1 MQEEKTKKPK
11 EYTIKMPVNLEVGE
25 ARGEQYQRRPMTA
38 EDFWT
43 MMYELQRRF
52 DERDK
57 KSEEEW
63 QKQRQE
69 TRELKKMFQETK
81 IMFQE
86 TKIMFQE
93 TDKKFQETDKKF
105 QETDKKIERII
116 MKTSKENEKATR
128 SIDRLAKIAGGL
140 GVNLGEVAED
150 YFIGALESRNEL
162 AGIQYHEIIC
172 KESRGNGIRGE
183 YDIILINNKVI
194 IIVEVK
200 QKLVSSDISDFHD
213 RRMPK
218 FRTLFPEY
226 AKRQLM
232 GAMAALTL
240 SNKTAEKAF
249 DLGYFVLTQAGQQL
263 KLLNPKGFVPKTY

>member
-1 MQEEKTKKPK
+1 MQKTKTQKPK
-11 EYTIKMPVNLEVGE
+11 PYTIKMQADLLVGE
-25 ARGEQYQRRPMTA
+25 VEGEQYHRRPMTA
-38 EDFWT
+38 EDVWT
-43 MMYELQRRF
+43 MMHELQRKF

-57 KSEEEW
+57 RSEEEW
-63 QKQRQE
+63 QKLRQE
-69 TRELKKMFQETK
+69 TRKTQK
-81 IMFQE
+81 MFQE

-93 TDKKFQETDKKF
+93 TDKKFQETDRKFQETDRKF
-105 QETDKKIERII
+105 QETDKKIE
-116 MKTSKENEKATR
+116 KALR
-128 SIDRLAKIAGGL
+128 SVDRLAKIAGGL

-150 YFIGALESRNEL
+150 YFIGALESRNDL
-162 AGIQYHEIIC
+162 AGIQYHEIIY

-183 YDIILINNKVI
+183 YDILLINDKVI

-240 SNKTAEKAF
+240 SNYTAEKAF

-263 KLLNPKGFVPKTY
+263 KVLNPKGFVPKPY